1 MILEKI
7 KYKLLINIFNK
18 KKKLLWTLMN
28 NLFHNLLSAPTIS
41 VLNLSTN
48 TTLGKKNEK
57 IFVTN
62 DSYQTWYIMNDTN
75 FHKQLIDK
83 VKEITDNDKN
93 YTFIDIGANTGLLTK
108 ALLNSSK
115 NINQSYLIEP
125 DKDNFFCLQ
134 HNLHKYE
141 NIHAFNFALD
151 IKEGEKKLYIDKNN
165 KGNLSFNY
173 EMMTLKSDKLNFMNS
188 VNNYEIVKCK
198 SVNDFFNE
206 INNENNL
213 IIKIDVQGYD
223 EIIFQEIPEN
233 ILKNTKMLFIEITPL
248 KSKDFD
254 REKFKSK
261 LKIFSEINNFN
272 GETFTYKNVID
283 YSNNNKEAVD
293 FILINKNCSKN

>member
-1 MILEKI
+1 MIIEKI

-254 REKFKSK
+254 REKLKSK

-283 YSNNNKEAVD
+283 YSNNNREAVD

>member
-1 MILEKI
+1 MIIEKI

-248 KSKDFD
+248 KSKDLD
-254 REKFKSK
+254 REKLKSK

>member
-1 MILEKI
+1 
-7 KYKLLINIFNK
+7 
-18 KKKLLWTLMN
+18 MN

-254 REKFKSK
+254 IEKLKSK

-272 GETFTYKNVID
+272 GETFTYKNVLD

-293 FILINKNCSKN
+293 FILINKNC

>member
-1 MILEKI
+1 MIIEKI

-28 NLFHNLLSAPTIS
+28 NLFNNLLSAPTIS

-254 REKFKSK
+254 REKLKSK

>member
-57 IFVTN
+57 VFVTN

-83 VKEITDNDKN
+83 VKEITDDDKN

-151 IKEGEKKLYIDKNN
+151 IKEGEKKLFIDKNN

-188 VNNYEIVKCK
+188 IDNYEIVKCK
-198 SVNDFFNE
+198 SVNNFFNE

-248 KSKDFD
+248 KSKEFD
-254 REKFKSK
+254 VEKLKYK
-261 LKIFSEINNFN
+261 LKIFSEIINFN

-283 YSNNNKEAVD
+283 YSNSNKEAVD

>member
-1 MILEKI
+1 
-7 KYKLLINIFNK
+7 
-18 KKKLLWTLMN
+18 MN

-283 YSNNNKEAVD
+283 YSNNNREAVD

>member
-1 MILEKI
+1 MIIEKI

-18 KKKLLWTLMN
+18 KKKLLWTLAN
-28 NLFHNLLSAPTIS
+28 NLFYNLLSAPTIS

-254 REKFKSK
+254 IEKLKSK

>member
-1 MILEKI
+1 MIIEKI

-83 VKEITDNDKN
+83 VKEVTDNDKN

-272 GETFTYKNVID
+272 GETFTYKNVIG
-283 YSNNNKEAVD
+283 YSNNNREAVD

>member
-18 KKKLLWTLMN
+18 KKKLLWTLVN

-254 REKFKSK
+254 IEKLKSK

-272 GETFTYKNVID
+272 GETFTYKNVLD

-293 FILINKNCSKN
+293 FILINKNC

>member
-1 MILEKI
+1 MIIEKI

-62 DSYQTWYIMNDTN
+62 DSYQTWYIMNDKN

-83 VKEITDNDKN
+83 VKEITDIDKN

-115 NINQSYLIEP
+115 NINRCYLIEP

-151 IKEGEKKLYIDKNN
+151 INEGEKKFYIDQNN

-206 INNENNL
+206 VNNENNF

-223 EIIFQEIPEN
+223 EVIFQEIPEN

-248 KSKDFD
+248 QSKKFNI
-254 REKFKSK
+254 EKLKSK
-261 LKIFSEINNFN
+261 LKIFSKINNFN
-272 GETFTYKNVID
+272 GETFTYENVID
-283 YSNNNKEAVD
+283 HSNSNNEDVD
-293 FILINKNCSKN
+293 FILTNK

>member
-1 MILEKI
+1 MIIEKI

-28 NLFHNLLSAPTIS
+28 NLFNNLLSAPTIS

-254 REKFKSK
+254 REKLKSK

-272 GETFTYKNVID
+272 GETFTYKNVIG
-283 YSNNNKEAVD
+283 YSNNNREAVD

>member
-1 MILEKI
+1 MIIEKI

-272 GETFTYKNVID
+272 GETFTYKNVIG
-283 YSNNNKEAVD
+283 YSNNNREAVD

>member
-7 KYKLLINIFNK
+7 KYKLLLNIFNK
-18 KKKLLWTLMN
+18 KKKLLWTLVN
-28 NLFHNLLSAPTIS
+28 KLFHNLLSAPTIS

-75 FHKQLIDK
+75 FHKQLINK
-83 VKEITDNDKN
+83 VKEITDDDKN

-125 DKDNFFCLQ
+125 DRDNFFCLQ

-151 IKEGEKKLYIDKNN
+151 IKEGEKKLFIDKNN

-188 VNNYEIVKCK
+188 VDNYEIVKCK
-198 SVNDFFNE
+198 SVNNFFNE

-248 KSKDFD
+248 KSKEFD
-254 REKFKSK
+254 IEKLKYK
-261 LKIFSEINNFN
+261 LKIFSEISNFN

-283 YSNNNKEAVD
+283 YSNSNKEAVD
-293 FILINKNCSKN
+293 FILINKNCFKN

>member
-1 MILEKI
+1 MIIEKI

-254 REKFKSK
+254 REKLKSK

-272 GETFTYKNVID
+272 GETFTYKNVIG
-283 YSNNNKEAVD
+283 YSNNNREAVD

>member
-1 MILEKI
+1 MIIEKI

-28 NLFHNLLSAPTIS
+28 NLFNNLLSAPTIS

>member
-18 KKKLLWTLMN
+18 KKKLLWTLVN

-254 REKFKSK
+254 IEKLKSK

>member
-1 MILEKI
+1 MIIEKI
-7 KYKLLINIFNK
+7 KYKLLINIFKK

-272 GETFTYKNVID
+272 GETFTYKNVIG
-283 YSNNNKEAVD
+283 YSNNNREAVD

>member
-1 MILEKI
+1 MFLEKL
-7 KYKLLINIFNK
+7 KYKILLSIFKK
-18 KKKLLWTLMN
+18 KKKLLWTLAN
-28 NLFHNLLSAPTIS
+28 NLFQNLLSAPSIS
-41 VLNLSTN
+41 VLKLSAD

-62 DSYQTWYIMNDTN
+62 DSYQTWYIMNDKN
-75 FHKQLIDK
+75 FHKQFIDK
-83 VKEITDNDKN
+83 VKEVTDIDKN

-115 NINQSYLIEP
+115 NINSCYLIEP

-134 HNLHKYE
+134 HNLHKHE

-151 IKEGEKKLYIDKNN
+151 VNDGEKKLYIDQNN

-198 SVNDFFNE
+198 SVNHFFNE
-206 INNENNL
+206 VNNEKNF

-223 EIIFQEIPEN
+223 EVIFQEIPEN
-233 ILKNTKMLFIEITPL
+233 I
-248 KSKDFD
+248 
-254 REKFKSK
+254 
-261 LKIFSEINNFN
+261 
-272 GETFTYKNVID
+272 
-283 YSNNNKEAVD
+283 
-293 FILINKNCSKN
+293 

>member
-1 MILEKI
+1 MIIEKI

-28 NLFHNLLSAPTIS
+28 NLFNNLLSAPTIS

-272 GETFTYKNVID
+272 GETFTYKNVIG
-283 YSNNNKEAVD
+283 YSNNNREAVD

>member
-1 MILEKI
+1 MIIEKI
-7 KYKLLINIFNK
+7 KYKLLINIFKK

-254 REKFKSK
+254 REKLKSK

>member
-1 MILEKI
+1 MFLEKL
-7 KYKLLINIFNK
+7 KYKILLSIFKK
-18 KKKLLWTLMN
+18 KKKLLWTLSN
-28 NLFHNLLSAPTIS
+28 NLFQNLLSAPSIS
-41 VLNLSTN
+41 VLKLSAD

-62 DSYQTWYIMNDTN
+62 DSYQTWYIMNDKN
-75 FHKQLIDK
+75 FHKQFIDK
-83 VKEITDNDKN
+83 VKEVTDIDKN

-115 NINQSYLIEP
+115 NINSCYLIEP

-134 HNLHKYE
+134 HNLHEHE

-151 IKEGEKKLYIDKNN
+151 INDGEKKLYIDQNN

-198 SVNDFFNE
+198 SVNNFFNE
-206 INNENNL
+206 VNNEKNF

-223 EIIFQEIPEN
+223 EVIFQEIPEN
-233 ILKNTKMLFIEITPL
+233 ILKNTKILFIEITPL
-248 KSKDFD
+248 QSKKFNL
-254 REKFKSK
+254 EKLNSK
-261 LKIFSEINNFN
+261 LKIFSKINNFN
-272 GETFTYKNVID
+272 GETFSYNNVID
-283 YSNNNKEAVD
+283 SSNNNKEPID
-293 FILINKNCSKN
+293 LIFTNE

>member
-1 MILEKI
+1 MIIEKI

-254 REKFKSK
+254 REKLKSK

>member
-1 MILEKI
+1 MFLEKL
-7 KYKLLINIFNK
+7 KYKILLSIFKK
-18 KKKLLWTLMN
+18 KKKLLWTLAN
-28 NLFHNLLSAPTIS
+28 NLFQNLLSAPSIS
-41 VLNLSTN
+41 VLKLSAD

-62 DSYQTWYIMNDTN
+62 DSYQTWYIMNDKN
-75 FHKQLIDK
+75 FHKQFIDK
-83 VKEITDNDKN
+83 VKEVTDIDKN

-115 NINQSYLIEP
+115 NINSCYLIEP

-134 HNLHKYE
+134 YNLHKHE

-151 IKEGEKKLYIDKNN
+151 INDGEKKLYIDQNN

-233 ILKNTKMLFIEITPL
+233 ILKNTKILFIEITPL
-248 KSKDFD
+248 QSKKFNL
-254 REKFKSK
+254 EKLKSK
-261 LKIFSEINNFN
+261 LKIFSKINNFN
-272 GETFTYKNVID
+272 GETFTYENVID
-283 YSNNNKEAVD
+283 HSNSNNEDVD
-293 FILINKNCSKN
+293 FILTNK

>member
-1 MILEKI
+1 MIIEKI

-248 KSKDFD
+248 KTKDFD
-254 REKFKSK
+254 REKLKSK

>member
-1 MILEKI
+1 
-7 KYKLLINIFNK
+7 
-18 KKKLLWTLMN
+18 MN

-254 REKFKSK
+254 REKLKSK